1 MFDSFARFDAF
12 RQHGP
17 APGFPPS
24 NDNPRSP
31 RLPAR
36 AEPWQRLGCCW
47 RPNAVTSRLECHW
60 ELSSLS
66 AAGVHEQGTRA
77 GTEATPAWMLRVA

>member
-1 MFDSFARFDAF
+1 MLDSFARFDAF

-17 APGFPPS
+17 APGFPLS
-24 NDNPRSP
+24 NDNPRSA

-36 AEPWQRLGCCW
+36 VEPRQRLACCW
-47 RPNAVTSRLECHW
+47 QPNAETGRMESHW

-66 AAGVHEQGTRA
+66 AAGVREQGTQA